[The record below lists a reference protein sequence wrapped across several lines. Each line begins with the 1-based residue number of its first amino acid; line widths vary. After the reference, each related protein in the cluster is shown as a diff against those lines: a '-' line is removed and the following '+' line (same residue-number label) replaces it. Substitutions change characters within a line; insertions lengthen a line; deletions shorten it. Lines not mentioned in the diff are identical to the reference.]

1 MKTNQ
6 IITFYCAI
14 FVFFAF
20 CIAGDDGYQEEAAH
34 AVHGYKEEIAH
45 AVHYCEMV
53 AVGNWK
59 DFDKSVVC
67 KGNK

>member
-20 CIAGDDGYQEEAAH
+20 CIAGEDGYQEE
-34 AVHGYKEEIAH
+34 VAH

-53 AVGNWK
+53 ADGHWK
-59 DFDKSVVC
+59 AFDKSIVC
-67 KGNK
+67 KGDK